1 MEEQDKAKLQELIEE
16 LGKYRGRHTELI
28 TVYAPQGSNINQIAN
43 QIASEQSTAMNI
55 KSKATRT
62 NVIDALERI
71 IRHLKLYKN
80 IPQNGMAIFCGNIS
94 EREGQPDLKIWA
106 IETPQPLR
114 VKFYRCDQVF
124 VLEPLKDMLQSIDV
138 YGLIVLDRREAT
150 IGVLDGKSITKLK
163 HLTSGVPGKFKSGGQ
178 CLDPRSV
185 IKTKKGLKS
194 LKEIEIG
201 DEVKALDLKLGNEI
215 FTKATDKWV
224 KKKLAY
230 REIFVSDCWSVI
242 CSLDHTLFK
251 EENGDPVEISA
262 KDLKVGESLITFY
275 DNGPTRGV
283 QPVEIIKIEDF
294 KKEIELIDIETS
306 SHNFFANGILV
317 HNSAARFDRLTEEM
331 AKEFYRRISESMR
344 DAFTEMPKLKG
355 ILVGGPGPTKEQF
368 LKEGQIAVDLRR
380 KILAVK
386 DVGYTDEQGLGYLV
400 EASQEDIAAEAIIK
414 EKEILKK
421 FFETLGRNPTK
432 AAYLLEDVKKALEN
446 GAVQE
451 LILYNKLDKQITK
464 ELEEKAKSTA
474 ANIFYVSDET
484 NEGLQFKNLSG
495 VGAILRF
502 AIQ

>member
-1 MEEQDKAKLQELIEE
+1 MDEQDKTKLRELIEE
-16 LGKYRGRHTELI
+16 LGKYRGRHTELV
-28 TVYAPQGSNINQIAN
+28 TVYAPQGSSINQVAN

-71 IRHLKLYKN
+71 IRHLKLYKGL
-80 IPQNGMAIFCGNIS
+80 PPNGMAIFCGNVS
-94 EREGQPDLKIWA
+94 EREGQPDIKIWA

-138 YGLIVLDRREAT
+138 YGLVVLDRREAT
-150 IGVLDGKSITKLK
+150 IGVLDGKSVTKLK

-178 CLDPRSV
+178 
-185 IKTKKGLKS
+185 
-194 LKEIEIG
+194 
-201 DEVKALDLKLGNEI
+201 
-215 FTKATDKWV
+215 
-224 KKKLAY
+224 
-230 REIFVSDCWSVI
+230 
-242 CSLDHTLFK
+242 
-251 EENGDPVEISA
+251 
-262 KDLKVGESLITFY
+262 
-275 DNGPTRGV
+275 
-283 QPVEIIKIEDF
+283 
-294 KKEIELIDIETS
+294 
-306 SHNFFANGILV
+306 
-317 HNSAARFDRLTEEM
+317 SAARFDRLTEEM
-331 AKEFYRRISESMR
+331 AKEFHRRIASSMKE
-344 DAFTEMPKLKG
+344 AFAEMPKLKG
-355 ILVGGPGPTKEQF
+355 ILIGGPGPTKEEF
-368 LKEGQIAVDLRR
+368 LREGQLAVDLKR

-432 AAYLLEDVKKALEN
+432 AAYQLEDVRKALEH

-451 LILYNKLDKQITK
+451 LVLYNKLDKQITK
-464 ELEEKAKSTA
+464 ELEEKAKSTSA
-474 ANIFYVSDET
+474 DVFYVSDET

-502 AIQ
+502 AIN